1 MEFKALSRLSH
12 TFTVLG
18 VLALTTQTGYADP
31 AYPQTP
37 GAFTA
42 SSTSLRSL
50 PSSTAP
56 KVAAMPQGV
65 RGDVIG
71 HRGGWVKLRLPSGK
85 SGWAP
90 VDRLALNTP
99 AKQLIAGSGPDVT
112 RVQRVGQTPNV
123 AGTRGAGAPVA
134 REISRSPRL
143 VATVVPSSES
153 MPSPTLAEPP
163 IEALPE
169 TGGVAV
175 SVDSITIPRSETR
188 GDRLAR
194 KALTYR
200 GWRYR
205 WGATGSNGAFDCSGL
220 TQYLYAKEGK
230 SIPRTAREQ
239 FAAGQ
244 PVAKDKMEPGDL
256 IFFRN
261 TGHSGISH
269 VGMFIGGG
277 QFVHAAGRKKGVR
290 VDGIDKSYYVAH
302 WAGVRRF

>member
-1 MEFKALSRLSH
+1 MFA
-12 TFTVLG
+12 VLG
-18 VLALTTQTGYADP
+18 TFALTAQIGFADP
-31 AYPQTP
+31 TFPQTP

-42 SSTSLRSL
+42 AATSLRSL
-50 PSSTAP
+50 PNTAAP
-56 KVAAMPQGV
+56 KVASMMQGV
-65 RGDVIG
+65 RGDVVG

-90 VDRLALNTP
+90 ADRLALNTS
-99 AKQLIAGSGPDVT
+99 AKQLVAGSGTDVT
-112 RVQRVGQTPNV
+112 RVIRVGATPNV
-123 AGTRGAGAPVA
+123 ASNKGAGAPVA
-134 REISRSPRL
+134 REISRSARI
-143 VATVVPSSES
+143 VATVVASSDDAPS
-153 MPSPTLAEPP
+153 TALAEPP

-169 TGGVAV
+169 TGGTAV
-175 SVDSITIPRSETR
+175 SVESISIPRAESR
-188 GDRLAR
+188 GDRLAK

-230 SIPRTAREQ
+230 IIPRTAREQ

-244 PVAKDKMEPGDL
+244 PVAKDKMQAGDL

-269 VGMFIGGG
+269 VGMYIGGG
-277 QFVHAAGRKKGVR
+277 QFVHAAGRKRGVR
-290 VDGIDKSYYVAH
+290 VDGVDKSYYVAH